1 MSSSVLNIKERA
13 ALVETGKRLQY
24 FTIVW
29 NSLEALVGVVS
40 GLIAGSIS
48 LVGFGFDSV
57 IEVTSG
63 EAVGPLAHAS

>member
-48 LVGFGFDSV
+48 LVGFGFD
-57 IEVTSG
+57 
-63 EAVGPLAHAS
+63 